1 MGDGFLGLIFI
12 LLILALYFLPFI
24 IALIRDVRNKTS
36 VFFLNLFLGWTIIG
50 FFVLIFYASLT
61 NASSNVSVASLPAC
75 SNNTSSPPGCFIFK
89 QIKNKTI

>member
-1 MGDGFLGLIFI
+1 MGESSSGLIFF
-12 LLILALYFLPFI
+12 LFILALYFLPFI

-61 NASSNVSVASLPAC
+61 NASSNISVAEFVKRKPKKR
-75 SNNTSSPPGCFIFK
+75 TK
-89 QIKNKTI
+89 Q

>member
-1 MGDGFLGLIFI
+1 MGESSLVLIFI
-12 LLILALYFLPFI
+12 LFILALYFLPFI

-61 NASSNVSVASLPAC
+61 NASSNVTVAEFVKRKP
-75 SNNTSSPPGCFIFK
+75 K
-89 QIKNKTI
+89 K

>member
-1 MGDGFLGLIFI
+1 MGDGFLGLIFF
-12 LLILALYFLPFI
+12 LFILALYFLPFI

-61 NASSNVSVASLPAC
+61 NASSNVSVAEFVKRKP
-75 SNNTSSPPGCFIFK
+75 K
-89 QIKNKTI
+89 K

>member
-36 VFFLNLFLGWTIIG
+36 VFFLNLFLGWKIIG

-61 NASSNVSVASLPAC
+61 NASSNVSVADFVKRKSK
-75 SNNTSSPPGCFIFK
+75 SRTK
-89 QIKNKTI
+89 Q

>member
-61 NASSNVSVASLPAC
+61 NASSNVSVAEFAKKNLKDEQ
-75 SNNTSSPPGCFIFK
+75 NNNIVHLTFI
-89 QIKNKTI
+89 

>member
-61 NASSNVSVASLPAC
+61 NASSNVSVADFVKRKSK
-75 SNNTSSPPGCFIFK
+75 SRTK
-89 QIKNKTI
+89 Q

>member
-61 NASSNVSVASLPAC
+61 NASSNVSVADVVKRKSK
-75 SNNTSSPPGCFIFK
+75 SRTK
-89 QIKNKTI
+89 Q